1 MQYRDA
7 GVDID
12 AADDLVGRIKKLARS
27 TMRPEVLASIGG
39 FAGAVKLP
47 EGLKEPLLVSS
58 TDGVGTKL
66 KIAFQTGRHST
77 IGIDLVAMNVDDV
90 AVTGADPLF
99 FLDYFACGKLDVDVA
114 EQVLRGIAEGC
125 RQAGCALIGGETA
138 EMPGMYPDGE
148 YDLAGFCVGVVDR
161 QKFVDGTRIA
171 PGDRVLGLLASGLHS
186 NGYALARRVL
196 LEKMKLPLDQAV
208 PELGTTLGDAL
219 LEPTRIYAQSL
230 VKLAR
235 VDLLRGAAHITG
247 GGLIENPPRI
257 LGEKLAIRFDRSAW
271 DVPPIFRVIQKGGVV
286 DDREMLRT
294 FNMGIGMI
302 VVVPAAQA
310 DRARGELQTAGE
322 RVLDIGVVVERTGEP
337 VEFAG

>member
-1 MQYRDA
+1 MEYRDA

-12 AADDLVGRIKKLARS
+12 AADNLVSRIKKLARS

-39 FAGAVKLP
+39 FAGAVRLP
-47 EGLKEPLLVSS
+47 QGLKEPLLISS

-66 KIAFQTGRHST
+66 KIAFATGRHST

-161 QKFVDGTRIA
+161 EKFVDGTKIV
-171 PGDRVLGLLASGLHS
+171 PGDRVLGLGASGLHS

-196 LEKMKLPLDQAV
+196 IDTMKLPLDGEIK
-208 PELGTTLGDAL
+208 ELGRSLGDAL

-235 VDLLRGAAHITG
+235 ADLLRGAAHITG
-247 GGLIENPPRI
+247 GGLVENPPRI
-257 LGEKLAIRFDRSAW
+257 LSDKLAIRFDRSAW
-271 DVPPIFRVIQKGGVV
+271 DVPPIFRLMQKGGGIAE
-286 DDREMLRT
+286 REMLRT

-302 VVVPAAQA
+302 VVVPKDKA
-310 DRARGELQTAGE
+310 DRARAELTAAGE
-322 RVLDIGVVVERTGEP
+322 RVLDIGAVIERTGEP
-337 VEFAG
+337 VEFVG

>member
-1 MQYRDA
+1 MEYRDA

-12 AADDLVGRIKKLARS
+12 AADNLVSRIKKLARS

-39 FAGAVKLP
+39 FAGAVRLP
-47 EGLKEPLLVSS
+47 QGLKEPLLISS

-66 KIAFQTGRHST
+66 KIAFATGRHST

-161 QKFVDGTRIA
+161 EKFVDGTKIV
-171 PGDRVLGLLASGLHS
+171 PGDRVLGLGASGLHS

-196 LEKMKLPLDQAV
+196 IDTMKLPLDGEV
-208 PELGTTLGDAL
+208 KELGQSLADAL

-235 VDLLRGAAHITG
+235 ADLLRGAAHITG
-247 GGLIENPPRI
+247 GGLVENPPRI
-257 LGEKLAIRFDRSAW
+257 LHDQLAIRFDRSAW
-271 DVPPIFRVIQKGGVV
+271 DVPPIFRLMQKGGSIAE
-286 DDREMLRT
+286 REMLRT

-302 VVVPAAQA
+302 AVVPKDEA
-310 DRARGELQTAGE
+310 DRARAELAATGE
-322 RVLDIGVVVERTGEP
+322 RVLDIGVVIERAGDA
-337 VEFAG
+337 VEFVG